1 MTEFVDA
8 GDSQAVAEVIRRAL
22 PAVGLAGMLVQLGGL
37 PGFRP
42 EPAQP
47 RGLLRAAVP
56 ARLHQ
61 GDQTVELGRDG
72 LLLLHVVRGIVLSR
86 EQLPGARLPEV
97 LGSMLARA
105 VRDDGGADAASALLT
120 ALRDAVEL
128 S

>member
-8 GDSQAVAEVIRRAL
+8 GDSQAVAEVMRRAL
-22 PAVGLAGMLVQLGGL
+22 PAVGLDGMLVQLGDL
-37 PGFRP
+37 PGFRL

-61 GDQTVELGRDG
+61 GDQTVESGREG
-72 LLLLHVVRGIVLSR
+72 VLLLHVVRGIVLSR
-86 EQLPGARLPEV
+86 EQLQEGRLPEV
-97 LGSMLARA
+97 LSSMLARA
-105 VRDDGGADAASALLT
+105 VRDTGGADAASAALT